1 MTALELGLDFAL
13 SPTAPLALLDKV
25 RAKAVL
31 V

>member
-1 MTALELGLDFAL
+1 MTALELGLDFTL
-13 SPTAPLALLDKV
+13 SPTAPFAFLDKV

>member
-1 MTALELGLDFAL
+1 MTALKFGLDFAL
-13 SPTAPLALLDKV
+13 TPTAPLAFLDKV